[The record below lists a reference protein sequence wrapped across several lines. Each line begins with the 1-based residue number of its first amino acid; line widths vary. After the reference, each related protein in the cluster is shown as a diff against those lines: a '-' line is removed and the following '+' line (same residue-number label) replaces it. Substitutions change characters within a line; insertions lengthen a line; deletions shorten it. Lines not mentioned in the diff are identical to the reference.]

1 MPVKISVKHLNESRF
16 VPQDKPAMSFMDAF
30 EIVKKQYK
38 DAFDYLRDK

>member
-1 MPVKISVKHLNESRF
+1 MKISLKRRNESRF
-16 VPQDKPAMSFMDAF
+16 VPLDKPAMPLTDAF

>member
-1 MPVKISVKHLNESRF
+1 MKISVKQRTESRF
-16 VPQDKPAMSFMDAF
+16 VTQDKPAMSFMDAF